1 VPVIRQQELRGPGE
15 HDLIPW
21 QNMPDELRLEIPP
34 EDFLVEITA
43 PPFVDFDQQ
52 ECVLEDVPLR
62 IHCKLV
68 NSLFVVRNIQKQKGV
83 LLKNLKSGDTGW
95 ARGENHERLKFVY
108 VFNLNSG
115 KEESWKRELVEN
127 TETFAGIPA
136 QTLTV
141 EVGKKLQN
149 AIRAKSRRRS
159 AS

>member
-1 VPVIRQQELRGPGE
+1 
-15 HDLIPW
+15 
-21 QNMPDELRLEIPP
+21 M
-34 EDFLVEITA
+34 
-43 PPFVDFDQQ
+43 
-52 ECVLEDVPLR
+52 LEDVPLR

-68 NSLFVVRNIQKQKGV
+68 NSLFVVRKIQKQEGV

-95 ARGENHERLKFVY
+95 ARGENHEHLKVVY

-141 EVGKKLQN
+141 EVGKNYKM
-149 AIRAKSRRRS
+149 RAAPKVGEYVLFRNIDGNERRKEKRFIFAPKSS
-159 AS
+159 L